1 MRISYRPGRAAA
13 ASAAALAVPAAAA
26 VVTAGPAYAASHVEG
41 YVWAYQPAAAQYV
54 AGSGD
59 EYNSAGQPIVITR
72 NGAGDYTVRFRGL
85 ASPGGVAHATA
96 YGTGTGDTCTVLSYR
111 PRGDDEVLRV
121 RCFDGDGAASD
132 GRFVASFTDQ
142 QAAAGHFGYLY
153 AHDAD
158 PAGGS
163 YAPQPQRSYDSAG
176 LPIVVTHT
184 AVGRYQVELGAL
196 AQTFPGGYWN
206 GFFEATAVGPAPV
219 RCEVLD
225 PRFFTPVSVP
235 VRCYDPAGLAV
246 NSRFTL
252 TYAHG
257 VNLLGSPTPHAAA
270 TAMPAPAADPVVAG
284 WSSPGGMPT
293 AQRLG
298 VGDFLVTFPGLGMP
312 RGHAVVNVYGTPP
325 QYCTVGG
332 WFPVAGAETV
342 RVRCWDAAALDTPT
356 DVWAFQVAFT
366 R

>member
-1 MRISYRPGRAAA
+1 MRISYRPGRAAVA
-13 ASAAALAVPAAAA
+13 VATVLALPAATLA
-26 VVTAGPAYAASHVEG
+26 TAGPAYAASHVEG

-54 AGSGD
+54 AGSGY
-59 EYNSAGQPIVITR
+59 EYSSADQPIIIAR
-72 NGAGDYTVRFRGL
+72 AAAGDYTVRFRGL
-85 ASPGGVAHATA
+85 ASPGGVAHVTA
-96 YGTGTGDTCTVLSYR
+96 YGAGTGDVCTLVYYR
-111 PRGDDEVLRV
+111 PSGGDEVLRV
-121 RCFDGDGAASD
+121 RCFDGDGTPSD
-132 GRFVASFTDQ
+132 TRFVASFTDQ

-158 PAGGS
+158 PAAGS

-184 AVGRYQVELGAL
+184 AAGSYQVELGAL
-196 AQTFPGGYWN
+196 AKTFPGDYWN
-206 GFFEATAVGPAPV
+206 GFFEATAVGSGPT

-225 PRFFTPVSVP
+225 PRFFAPPPSVP
-235 VRCYDPAGLAV
+235 VRCYDPDGLAV

-252 TYAHG
+252 TYANG
-257 VNLLGSPTPHAAA
+257 VNLLGSATAHAAA
-270 TAMPAPAADPVVAG
+270 TAMPGPGVDPVVAG
-284 WSSPGGMPT
+284 WSNPGGMPT
-293 AQRLG
+293 AERLG
-298 VGDFLVTFPGLGMP
+298 VGDFLLTFPGLGMP
-312 RGHAVVNVYGTPP
+312 RGHAVVNAFGTPP
-325 QYCTVGG
+325 QYCTVGA